1 MSAAD
6 REKWNLRFK
15 EGAYQDRTWPAVL
28 LEQQVPDILQH
39 QRDVPHENTRPRALD
54 LACGAGRNAFYLARL
69 GYQVDAVDIST
80 EALAR
85 ARKQGR
91 GSPITWIERD
101 LDDGLPGALRDYDL
115 IVIMRYLDLLLVRSA
130 AERLHRGGYLI
141 CESHLQTQE
150 AVAGPSSKTFRASPG
165 ELLEAAGD
173 LEIIMYH
180 EGLSKDPD
188 GRRVALAQL
197 VAMRP

>member
-1 MSAAD
+1 MSTAD
-6 REKWNLRFK
+6 REKWNQRFN
-15 EGAYQDRTWPAVL
+15 EGAYEDRTYPSAL

-39 QRDVPHENTRPRALD
+39 QRDVPHQNTRPRALD
-54 LACGAGRNAFYLARL
+54 LACGAGRNAFYLARK
-69 GYQVDAVDIST
+69 GYQVDAVDIAP

-115 IVIMRYLDLLLVRSA
+115 IVIIRYLDLLLVHSA
-130 AERLHRGGYLI
+130 AERLHRGGFLI
-141 CESHLQTQE
+141 CEAHLQTNE
-150 AVAGPSSKTFRASPG
+150 AVAGPSSKAFRVKPG
-165 ELLEAAGD
+165 ALREAAGD
-173 LEIIMYH
+173 LEIVMYQ
-180 EGLSKDPD
+180 EGISEDPD
-188 GRRVALAQL
+188 GQRVALAQL